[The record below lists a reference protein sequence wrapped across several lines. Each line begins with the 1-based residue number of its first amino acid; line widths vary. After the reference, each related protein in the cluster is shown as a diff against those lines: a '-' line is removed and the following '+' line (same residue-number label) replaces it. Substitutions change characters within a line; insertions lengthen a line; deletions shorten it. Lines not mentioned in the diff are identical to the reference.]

1 MSNGPEVIHRS
12 NEVRGEDIPDF
23 VGRWYGWASPLG
35 LSIFLLT
42 LGALAVLVRIALVGL
57 K

>member
-1 MSNGPEVIHRS
+1 MSNDSEVIHRS
-12 NEVRGEDIPDF
+12 NELRGDDIPDF
-23 VGRWYGWASPLG
+23 VSRWYGWASPLG

-42 LGALAVLVRIALVGL
+42 LGLLAVLVRIALVGL